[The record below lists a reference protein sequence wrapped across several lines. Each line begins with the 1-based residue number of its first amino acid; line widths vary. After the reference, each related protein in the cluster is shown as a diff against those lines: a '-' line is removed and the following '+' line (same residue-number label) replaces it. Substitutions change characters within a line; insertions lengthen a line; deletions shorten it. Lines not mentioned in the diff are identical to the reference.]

1 MKWDEPAIT
10 RHEIVSM
17 AQVCCAKTNVE
28 EREWRL
34 ISLNL
39 FAWVP
44 WRWGCCR
51 WRWWFWRAPLKW
63 INELTD
69 ESCFRWQRHKTFYS
83 LLSPDK
89 LKAKSCSIYLDL
101 PFGLMCAHAYPR
113 YCELPIHGVCHS
125 LAMRE
130 LRDNR
135 REKKTEWSKSMT
147 SYTRVNW
154 LHCEVARSE
163 NSRKE
168 KHRVLWL
175 LTAPTA
181 KQLCLSL
188 KKCCRKETSSSLSNN
203 NLPDARIHQTDVGSL
218 CKCWRRSCY
227 TCQPNEWQKVF
238 LVI

>member
-101 PFGLMCAHAYPR
+101 PLGLMCAHAYPH
-113 YCELPIHGVCHS
+113 YCELPMHGVCHS
-125 LAMRE
+125 LVPWESFEIIVA
-130 LRDNR
+130 R
-135 REKKTEWSKSMT
+135 REMNEASRWQVTQELIDCIVKS
-147 SYTRVNW
+147 Y
-154 LHCEVARSE
+154 E
-163 NSRKE
+163 
-168 KHRVLWL
+168 
-175 LTAPTA
+175 
-181 KQLCLSL
+181 
-188 KKCCRKETSSSLSNN
+188 
-203 NLPDARIHQTDVGSL
+203 ARIRERRNIAFFDCWQRLRPNNYVFHWKSVAGKKLPPACPTTICPMRASIRQMWGACANVGGVRATLASQMNG
-218 CKCWRRSCY
+218 KRY
-227 TCQPNEWQKVF
+227 F
-238 LVI
+238 